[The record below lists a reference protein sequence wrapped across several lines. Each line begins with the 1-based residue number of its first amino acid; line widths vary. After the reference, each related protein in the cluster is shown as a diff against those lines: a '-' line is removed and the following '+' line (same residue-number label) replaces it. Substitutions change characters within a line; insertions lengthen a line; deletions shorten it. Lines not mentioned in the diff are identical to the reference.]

1 MKLNENNLL
10 GAVNELREKG
20 YQDNYEV
27 RDEHLICTNT
37 NKKVAVDEFD
47 VENGFQFE
55 ISENAVDSQFL
66 FTINDKKSEKKG
78 LLIDLMGEHYYDDSM
93 ISKKLNIPIDTY
105 VCDDP
110 VPMKYGMRKVFK
122 EEFNANPDNFELR
135 QGYSNMPACPF
146 GNTFKA
152 LGYDKTKKEYVWLVT
167 SIIKDERLN
176 KNEFTK

>member
-55 ISENAVDSQFL
+55 ISEN
-66 FTINDKKSEKKG
+66 N
-78 LLIDLMGEHYYDDSM
+78 
-93 ISKKLNIPIDTY
+93 
-105 VCDDP
+105 
-110 VPMKYGMRKVFK
+110 
-122 EEFNANPDNFELR
+122 ELTVIYCME
-135 QGYSNMPACPF
+135 GGNMP
-146 GNTFKA
+146 
-152 LGYDKTKKEYVWLVT
+152 E
-167 SIIKDERLN
+167 SIFIYGIFEK
-176 KNEFTK
+176 